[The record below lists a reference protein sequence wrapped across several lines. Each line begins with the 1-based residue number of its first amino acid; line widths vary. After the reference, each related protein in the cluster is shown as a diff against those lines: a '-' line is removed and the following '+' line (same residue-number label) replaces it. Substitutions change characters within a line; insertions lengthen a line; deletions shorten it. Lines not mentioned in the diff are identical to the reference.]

1 MYVHVKREV
10 KMAKYTNDANQLL
23 TLVGGKS
30 NIKSVTHCI
39 TRMRFVLHDLSKADI
54 KAFDKS

>member
-1 MYVHVKREV
+1 
-10 KMAKYTNDANQLL
+10 MAKYTNDANQLL

-54 KAFDKS
+54 KAIDKSWIWDLAS